1 MAAYLVVD
9 TLLDNPEL
17 YEEYKRLARPLAER
31 FGGEYL
37 ARGGEMTLK
46 ETDLWSPTRLVLVRF
61 PDAQSANS
69 FYDSPEYQ
77 DVLKISKQSARRT
90 VVVLEGLRGADDAQR
105 IARRLVDALSRPY
118 DIDGLVLHLGVSVG
132 ISLGGSAP
140 DADAAAFP
148 LNKAV
153 LFTKIDAAIG
163 KAGTQ
168 GTLARALT
176 GAPG

>member
-17 YEEYKRLARPLAER
+17 YEDYKRLARPLAER

-90 VVVLEGLRGADDAQR
+90 VVVLEG
-105 IARRLVDALSRPY
+105 V
-118 DIDGLVLHLGVSVG
+118 
-132 ISLGGSAP
+132 
-140 DADAAAFP
+140 
-148 LNKAV
+148 
-153 LFTKIDAAIG
+153 
-163 KAGTQ
+163 
-168 GTLARALT
+168 
-176 GAPG
+176 

>member
-9 TLLDNPEL
+9 TLLDNPAL

-90 VVVLEGLRGADDAQR
+90 VVVLEG
-105 IARRLVDALSRPY
+105 V
-118 DIDGLVLHLGVSVG
+118 
-132 ISLGGSAP
+132 
-140 DADAAAFP
+140 
-148 LNKAV
+148 
-153 LFTKIDAAIG
+153 
-163 KAGTQ
+163 
-168 GTLARALT
+168 
-176 GAPG
+176 

>member
-17 YEEYKRLARPLAER
+17 YEDYKRLARPLAER

-61 PDAQSANS
+61 PDAQSANR

-90 VVVLEGLRGADDAQR
+90 VVVLEG
-105 IARRLVDALSRPY
+105 V
-118 DIDGLVLHLGVSVG
+118 
-132 ISLGGSAP
+132 
-140 DADAAAFP
+140 
-148 LNKAV
+148 
-153 LFTKIDAAIG
+153 
-163 KAGTQ
+163 
-168 GTLARALT
+168 
-176 GAPG
+176 

>member
-17 YEEYKRLARPLAER
+17 YEDYKRLARPLAER

-61 PDAQSANS
+61 PDAQSANR

-77 DVLKISKQSARRT
+77 EVLKISKQSARRT
-90 VVVLEGLRGADDAQR
+90 VVVLEG
-105 IARRLVDALSRPY
+105 V
-118 DIDGLVLHLGVSVG
+118 
-132 ISLGGSAP
+132 
-140 DADAAAFP
+140 
-148 LNKAV
+148 
-153 LFTKIDAAIG
+153 
-163 KAGTQ
+163 
-168 GTLARALT
+168 
-176 GAPG
+176 

>member
-90 VVVLEGLRGADDAQR
+90 VVVLEG
-105 IARRLVDALSRPY
+105 V
-118 DIDGLVLHLGVSVG
+118 
-132 ISLGGSAP
+132 
-140 DADAAAFP
+140 
-148 LNKAV
+148 
-153 LFTKIDAAIG
+153 
-163 KAGTQ
+163 
-168 GTLARALT
+168 
-176 GAPG
+176 

>member
-61 PDAQSANS
+61 PDAQSVNS

-90 VVVLEGLRGADDAQR
+90 VVVLEG
-105 IARRLVDALSRPY
+105 V
-118 DIDGLVLHLGVSVG
+118 
-132 ISLGGSAP
+132 
-140 DADAAAFP
+140 
-148 LNKAV
+148 
-153 LFTKIDAAIG
+153 
-163 KAGTQ
+163 
-168 GTLARALT
+168 
-176 GAPG
+176 

>member
-17 YEEYKRLARPLAER
+17 YEEYKRLVRPLAER

-90 VVVLEGLRGADDAQR
+90 VVVLEG
-105 IARRLVDALSRPY
+105 V
-118 DIDGLVLHLGVSVG
+118 
-132 ISLGGSAP
+132 
-140 DADAAAFP
+140 
-148 LNKAV
+148 
-153 LFTKIDAAIG
+153 
-163 KAGTQ
+163 
-168 GTLARALT
+168 
-176 GAPG
+176 

>member
-9 TLLDNPEL
+9 TLLDNPAL
-17 YEEYKRLARPLAER
+17 YEDYKRLARPLAER

-90 VVVLEGLRGADDAQR
+90 VVVLEG
-105 IARRLVDALSRPY
+105 V
-118 DIDGLVLHLGVSVG
+118 
-132 ISLGGSAP
+132 
-140 DADAAAFP
+140 
-148 LNKAV
+148 
-153 LFTKIDAAIG
+153 
-163 KAGTQ
+163 
-168 GTLARALT
+168 
-176 GAPG
+176 